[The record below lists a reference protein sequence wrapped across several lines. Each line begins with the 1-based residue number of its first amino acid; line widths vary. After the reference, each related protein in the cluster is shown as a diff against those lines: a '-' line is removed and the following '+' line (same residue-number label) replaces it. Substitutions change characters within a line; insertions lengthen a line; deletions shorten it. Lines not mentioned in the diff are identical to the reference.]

1 MMRMRH
7 LAAGMTATALISAG
21 LLGGIGTAAADD
33 YTNLLID
40 PNVVVDT
47 LAYTPGATTPNPG
60 GLPGATVIYSHRDGR
75 TITDSVWVLADPA
88 AATAAMTQVAGAF
101 KIANPRTEQV
111 AVGTGGQLISG
122 TSPDGTQSRSLLS
135 FTHGNAASTIEFTG
149 PANDPAPMDL
159 VIDLGKAQNQL
170 LTDRLGY

>member
-1 MMRMRH
+1 MKPRH
-7 LAAGMTATALISAG
+7 MAAGMTAAALISVG
-21 LLGGIGTAAADD
+21 ILGGIGTAAADD

-40 PNVVVDT
+40 PNIVVDT
-47 LAYTPGATTPNPG
+47 LAYTAGATTPNPA

-75 TITDSVWVLADPA
+75 TIIDSVWVLADPA

-101 KIANPRTEQV
+101 TIANPKTEQV
-111 AVGTGGQLISG
+111 SVGTGGQLISG

-159 VIDLGKAQNQL
+159 VVDLGNAQNQL

>member
-1 MMRMRH
+1 MIKPRNF
-7 LAAGMTATALISAG
+7 AAGLTAAALISAG
-21 LLGGIGTAAADD
+21 VLGGTGTAAAND

-40 PNVVVDT
+40 PNAVVDT
-47 LAYTPGATTPNPG
+47 LAYFPGAKTPNPG
-60 GLPGATVIYSHRDGR
+60 GLPGASVVYSHRDGR

-88 AATAAMTQVAGAF
+88 AATAAMAKVTGAF
-101 KIANPRTEQV
+101 QVTNPKTEPV
-111 AVGTGGQLISG
+111 TVGTGGQLISG

-149 PANDPAPMDL
+149 PANDPVPTDL
-159 VIDLGKAQNQL
+159 VIELGAAQNQL

>member
-1 MMRMRH
+1 MMKARH
-7 LAAGMTATALISAG
+7 LAAAALISAG
-21 LLGGIGTAAADD
+21 IVGGIGTAAADD

-40 PNVVVDT
+40 PNIVVDT
-47 LAYTPGATTPNPG
+47 LAYVPGATTPNPG

-88 AATAAMTQVAGAF
+88 AATAAMTQVAGNF
-101 KIANPRTEQV
+101 KIANPKTEQV

-122 TSPDGTQSRSLLS
+122 MSPDGTQSRSLLS

-149 PANDPAPMDL
+149 PANDPAPADL
-159 VIDLGKAQNQL
+159 VIQLGAAQNQL
-170 LTDRLGY
+170 LKDRLGY

>member
-1 MMRMRH
+1 MLNTRH
-7 LAAGMTATALISAG
+7 LAAGVTAAGLISAG
-21 LLGGIGTAAADD
+21 ILGMGSAAADD

-47 LAYTPGATTPNPG
+47 LAYAAGATTPNPA
-60 GLPGATVIYSHRDGR
+60 GLPGATVVYTHRDGR

-88 AATAAMTQVAGAF
+88 AATAAMTKVVSAF
-101 KIANPRTEQV
+101 PIANPKSEAV
-111 AVGTGGQLISG
+111 AVGTGGQLVSG
-122 TSPDGTQSRSLLS
+122 ISPDGSQARGLLS

-149 PANDPAPMDL
+149 PANDPVPMDL
-159 VIDLGKAQNQL
+159 VLDLGRAQNQL

>member
-1 MMRMRH
+1 MIKARH
-7 LAAGMTATALISAG
+7 MTVAVLLSAG
-21 LLGGIGTAAADD
+21 IAGGMGTAAADD

-47 LAYTPGATTPNPG
+47 LAYSPGATSANPG
-60 GLPGATVIYSHRDGR
+60 GLPGATVVYTHRDGR
-75 TITDSVWVLADPA
+75 SITDSVWVLADPA
-88 AATAAMTQVAGAF
+88 AATAAMTQVAGNF
-101 KIANPRTEQV
+101 KIANPKTEAV

-159 VIDLGKAQNQL
+159 VVDLGKAQNQL